1 MGLWVSCA
9 NGAPWE
15 KGKAPHSVCADG
27 QSLVS
32 GGVGSSRTSSAFSS
46 LQRAQWKTVKQ
57 WDFCDCNLNTC
68 NLKKK
73 NLLPVNSVRN
83 FPGGKHGIGLVLCTF
98 WWFWVKG
105 QLLMTPQHCKGQRVP
120 AAPAPKEPGSIPSL
134 HELVAPGALS

>member
-1 MGLWVSCA
+1 MKQRGLGSSLQPGYGLRKCLEKKTGENYWCGERSHKSHTALTALLSSPSEAQVGLWVSCA

-73 NLLPVNSVRN
+73 NLLPVNSV
-83 FPGGKHGIGLVLCTF
+83 
-98 WWFWVKG
+98 
-105 QLLMTPQHCKGQRVP
+105 
-120 AAPAPKEPGSIPSL
+120 
-134 HELVAPGALS
+134 